1 VFNVSFRRRQAGD
14 AMARSRTSSPDE
26 AAAGV
31 RADLLAT
38 KVNVPHTR
46 PDHLGRSRLIQR
58 LDEGMTREM
67 LLVCTPAGFGKT
79 TLLADWA
86 ASAKWS
92 VAWLSLDPE
101 DNDPTRF
108 WRYVVAAL
116 DRVHEGLVEQ
126 LLPLLSPPGV
136 VSSQGMVTAL
146 VNQLQA
152 SPDELALVLD
162 DYHLLQSRPI
172 HDGMT
177 FLLGHLPPQLHVV
190 IASRSD
196 PPLPLARSRARGQ
209 LVELR
214 AADLRFTPEESRAL
228 LREAWR
234 LDLAPEAEAAVGNR
248 TEGWA
253 VGLQLAALSLR
264 ERPDPDAF
272 LEAFT
277 GTHRYVVD
285 YLSEEV
291 LERQPDQVRTFL
303 LETSILERL
312 SGPLCDAVTGRSDS
326 QDLLEDLERAN
337 LFLIPLDEGRR
348 WWRFHHLF
356 SDLLRAELQRADGRS
371 MPELHRRA
379 ADWYQQHGLIDET
392 IRHALASG
400 DSTWAA
406 RLVEE
411 HLGETLQRA
420 ESVLLEQWLS
430 WLPEEM
436 VRSRPRLC
444 LAQAML
450 EWHRHR
456 LDEVERLLQH
466 VEAALVARPDLR
478 ELEVP
483 TEGGMVADPR
493 AAIALLRAQVAGV
506 RGDGEREA
514 EFAQAALAYVAE
526 HEQGPRFWARWLL
539 VAADWHR
546 GRMQQAEAGFAEML
560 AKGRAAPDPHPLM
573 TTCYPL
579 GAVQRARGELG
590 AALRTFQEGLRWATE
605 DGRFSPLVECQA
617 HLGIAQVLYARDQ
630 LEDALGHASEA
641 VTLGRQV
648 VDSFMLALALDALAW
663 IHQAMGDAEAA
674 VAAMDEAY
682 GMLPSMTVAS
692 HIYPGESWRARLL
705 LALGRVEEAARWTQ
719 GHGLTADD
727 AVSYQRE
734 RDYLVLARVL
744 LAGQEAAEALRLLE
758 RLDALA
764 ASQGRTES
772 HIEIRALRA
781 LATHAGGDHQG
792 ALTALAEALA
802 LARPE
807 GYVRVFAD
815 EGLPMAALLRSLV
828 RARQRGRAAAVSPAA
843 REHVNR
849 VVGAFRAP
857 VGHAEQP
864 TGAASGLLE
873 PLTRR
878 ELEVLGFVAAGR
890 PNREIAGELVV
901 TLDTVKKHLSHIF
914 DKLGAANRS
923 EAVARARELRLI
935 P

>member
-1 VFNVSFRRRQAGD
+1 MAG
-14 AMARSRTSSPDE
+14 SRTSSPDE
-26 AAAGV
+26 AAAGE
-31 RADLLAT
+31 RDDLLAT
-38 KVNVPHTR
+38 KLNIPHTR

-58 LDEGMTREM
+58 LDQGMAREM

-86 ASAKWS
+86 ATAKWP

-101 DNDPTRF
+101 DSDPTRF

-116 DRVHEGLVEQ
+116 DRVREGLAEH

-136 VSSQGMVTAL
+136 VSSQGTVTAL

-152 SPDELALVLD
+152 SPDELTLVLD
-162 DYHLLQSRPI
+162 DYHLLQSQPI
-172 HDGMT
+172 HDGMA
-177 FLLGHLPPQLHVV
+177 FLLGHLPPQLHVA

-196 PPLPLARSRARGQ
+196 PPLPLARLRARGQ

-214 AADLRFTPEESRAL
+214 AADLRFTPEESTAL
-228 LREAWR
+228 LREAWG
-234 LDLAPEAEAAVGNR
+234 LDLAPEAEAALGNR

-264 ERPDPDAF
+264 ERPDPNAF
-272 LEAFT
+272 LAAFA
-277 GTHRYVVD
+277 GTHRYVLD

-291 LERQPDQVRTFL
+291 LERQPDRVRTFL
-303 LETSILERL
+303 LQTSILERL
-312 SGPLCDAVTGRSDS
+312 TGPLCDAVTGRSDS
-326 QDLLEDLERAN
+326 QAMLEELERAN
-337 LFLIPLDEGRR
+337 LFLIPLDEERR
-348 WWRFHHLF
+348 WFRFHHLF
-356 SDLLRAELQRADGRS
+356 GDLLRAELQRAEGGRL
-371 MPELHRRA
+371 PELHRRA
-379 ADWYQQHGLIDET
+379 AVWCEQHGLIDQT
-392 IRHALASG
+392 IRHALAAG
-400 DSTWAA
+400 DPAWAA
-406 RLVEE
+406 RVVEE
-411 HLGETLQRA
+411 HLGDTMRRG
-420 ESVLLEQWLS
+420 ESVILDQWLS
-430 WLPEEM
+430 WLPDEV

-450 EWHRHR
+450 EWHRYR
-456 LDEVERLLQH
+456 LDNVERLLQQ
-466 VEAALVARPDLR
+466 VEQALEVRPELR
-478 ELEVP
+478 EVEVP
-483 TEGGMVADPR
+483 TEGGMVADAH

-506 RGDGEREA
+506 RGDGERET
-514 EFAQAALAYVAE
+514 EFARVALSHLAE
-526 HEQGPRFWARWLL
+526 REQGPRFWARWLL

-560 AKGRAAPDPHPLM
+560 AEGRAAPDPQPLM

-579 GAVQRARGELG
+579 GAVQRAQGALG
-590 AALRTFQEGLRWATE
+590 AALSTFREGLRFATE
-605 DGRFSPLVECQA
+605 SGRFSPNLECEA
-617 HLGIAQVLYARDQ
+617 HIGIAQVLYARNELD
-630 LEDALGHASEA
+630 DALQHATEA

-648 VDSFMLALALDALAW
+648 VESFLLALGLDAMAW
-663 IHQAMGDAEAA
+663 IRQAMGDTEAA
-674 VAAMDEAY
+674 LEVMDEAY
-682 GMLPSMTVAS
+682 GMLPATAVAR
-692 HIYPGESWRARLL
+692 HIYPGEAWRARLL
-705 LALGRVEEAARWTQ
+705 LALGRAGEAARWTEER
-719 GHGLTADD
+719 GLTADD
-727 AVSYQRE
+727 AISYQRE
-734 RDYLVLARVL
+734 RDHLVLARVL
-744 LAGQEAAEALRLLE
+744 LARPEPARAMQLLG

-772 HIEIRALRA
+772 LIEIRALRA

-828 RARQRGRAAAVSPAA
+828 RARQRGRAAPVSPAA

-849 VVGAFRAP
+849 VVGAFRPP
-857 VGHAEQP
+857 VGHLEQP
-864 TGAASGLLE
+864 PAAASGLLE

-878 ELEVLGFVAAGR
+878 ELEVLGLVAVGR

-901 TLDTVKKHLSHIF
+901 TLETVKKHLSHIF